1 MLCRRIEVTFPLHF
15 VYLFVQMYGCFF
27 LFKLHQHNVLSS
39 SIVCPTICM
48 MQYYGTRAGIFLLLL
63 SSFGFLST
71 FYQFS
76 SWLWHLRFHT
86 HTGWFDIKKF
96 HIFKLFYQN
105 ILGSNT
111 LLKISIHAS
120 ISQMTLSIV
129 WMASKITVKV
139 LLWLQFGD

>member
-15 VYLFVQMYGCFF
+15 VYLFVQMYVFF
-27 LFKLHQHNVLSS
+27 LLKLHQHNVLSS

-63 SSFGFLST
+63 LSSFGFLST

-86 HTGWFDIKKF
+86 QTGWFDIKRI
-96 HIFKLFYQN
+96 HSFKLFYQN
-105 ILGSNT
+105 ILGSNNA
-111 LLKISIHAS
+111 SQNFHSFIHFS
-120 ISQMTLSIV
+120 NDLIV
-129 WMASKITVKV
+129 KMAKKITVS
-139 LLWLQFGD
+139 LATIC